1 MPALQNL
8 VITDRQGAPVNT
20 TLTPDGEKD
29 GFYTVAAADASGV
42 GISKKR
48 LSLSRRVSGN
58 RIRTTEKW
66 AFPIMVT
73 EVINGVSV
81 PKVARTAYVD
91 IVWNFD
97 STHLE
102 TERRDVIGYIY
113 SAHAVGKAL
122 TEDTIQKDQAVW

>member
-8 VITDRQGAPVNT
+8 VITDRQGAPVSV

-48 LSLSRRVSGN
+48 LSLLRRVSGN
-58 RIRTTEKW
+58 RIRTIEKW
-66 AFPIMVT
+66 AFPTMVT

-102 TERRDVIGYIY
+102 SERRDVIGYVH
-113 SAHAVGKAL
+113 SAHNVGKTL
-122 TEDTIQKDQAVW
+122 TEDTIQKDQSVY

>member
-8 VITDRQGAPVNT
+8 VITDRQGTPASI

-122 TEDTIQKDQAVW
+122 TEDTIQKDQSVY